1 MRLGDRLQEG
11 IMLLIYLQLSSRH
24 INPENQQEGGDENQ
38 KQNKDKKKKLE
49 IVNIALPLSHSC
61 LDYSTFCRSKTQ

>member
-38 KQNKDKKKKLE
+38 KQNKDKKK
-49 IVNIALPLSHSC
+49 N
-61 LDYSTFCRSKTQ
+61 